1 MEQGAFG
8 HLVREL
14 SHLPG
19 LGPRSARRIAL
30 HLLTGDLARIDRL
43 AGALSTAAQS
53 LKVCS
58 TCGNLDDRDP
68 CHICLDPTRGRDQLA
83 VVSGVADIWAMER
96 TGQYKGRYH
105 VLGGILSAIDGVT
118 PEKLRIEGLVTR
130 LQQETQH
137 LELVLALPATVDGQ
151 ATIHYICD
159 RLHQALSS
167 EQMPK
172 ITRLALGL
180 PMGGELD
187 YLDDGTI
194 TAALRARSVLS

>member
-14 SHLPG
+14 THLPG

-30 HLLTGDLARIDRL
+30 HLLTGDLSRIDRL
-43 AGALSTAAQS
+43 ASALTTAAQS
-53 LKVCS
+53 LKVCT

-68 CHICLDPTRGRDQLA
+68 CHICLDHTRDAAQLA
-83 VVSGVADIWAMER
+83 VVAGVADIWAMER
-96 TGQYKGRYH
+96 TRQYKGQYH

-118 PEKLRIEGLVTR
+118 PEKLRIEQLVTR
-130 LQQETQH
+130 VQAGGCV
-137 LELVLALPATVDGQ
+137 ELVLALPATVDGQ
-151 ATIHYICD
+151 ATIHYVCD
-159 RLHQALSS
+159 RLHQALGANHL
-167 EQMPK
+167 PK
-172 ITRLALGL
+172 MTRLALGL

-194 TAALRARSVLS
+194 TAALRARSALS